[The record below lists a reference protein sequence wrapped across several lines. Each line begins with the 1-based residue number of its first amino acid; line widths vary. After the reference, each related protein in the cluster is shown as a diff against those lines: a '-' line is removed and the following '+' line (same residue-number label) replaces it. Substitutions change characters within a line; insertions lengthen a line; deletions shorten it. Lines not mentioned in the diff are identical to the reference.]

1 MAPKPEGLSL
11 AEAKATEALTL
22 KRRGR
27 LKEAADLLR
36 NVLELAPGW
45 GSAWNDLGTVY
56 GAQKDTERALEAFE
70 QALKLDP
77 GLLALVTANSVGV
90 RKEAGLL
97 GARHDELVELDKRGE
112 LSVEEL
118 FELGWVLRWQG
129 HEARAKQVYVRFVE
143 QARPE
148 HRQLVAQLL
157 PWLYK
162 T

>member
-1 MAPKPEGLSL
+1 MVPKPEGLSL
-11 AEAKATEALTL
+11 AEAKATQALTL
-22 KRRGR
+22 KRQGR
-27 LKEAADLLR
+27 LREAADLLR
-36 NVLELAPGW
+36 SVVALSPGW

-56 GAQKDTERALEAFE
+56 GALKDTERALEAFE
-70 QALKLDP
+70 RASKLDP

-90 RKEAGLL
+90 RQEAGLM
-97 GARHDELVELDKRGE
+97 GARNDELVALDESGQ

-118 FELGWVLRWQG
+118 FELGWVLRWRG
-129 HEARAKQVYVRFVE
+129 HEVLAKQVYARFVE

-162 T
+162 A